1 MHKIRLQSLPEMEY
15 LVDDKP
21 YPRGELL
28 LKGITLFSGY
38 FKNPE
43 KTREVID
50 DQGWMRVGDIGKL
63 LPNGAIEIIDRVG
76 ELRKL

>member
-1 MHKIRLQSLPEMEY
+1 MGQIY
-15 LVDDKP
+15 V
-21 YPRGELL
+21 
-28 LKGITLFSGY
+28 KGNAVFHGY
-38 FKNPE
+38 FKEPE

-50 DQGWMRVGDIGKL
+50 EEGWMRVGDIGKL